1 MRGCSLHDS
10 LSFVFLVLIFWHQ
23 ECCIHVII
31 WAFFFFS
38 HLQLSYSLLCVYTHT
53 HTLQLTG
60 NLPSGAVQTRPV
72 FIWTFKVLQDISYC
86 WKQKLC
92 GFIKQCHV
100 CSISSFLAKLW
111 CEVTTKLP
119 GCVFSPTLIKNRSK
133 SLFEKTKTLW
143 NICCLYFMLLLLHKS
158 KE

>member
-1 MRGCSLHDS
+1 MIVYHLSFWFWFSDIKSAAFTS
-10 LSFVFLVLIFWHQ
+10 LSGL
-23 ECCIHVII
+23 
-31 WAFFFFS
+31 FFS
-38 HLQLSYSLLCVYTHT
+38 SHIYNLVTVCCVYTRTHT

-119 GCVFSPTLIKNRSK
+119 GCVFSHTFSPTLIKNRSK
-133 SLFEKTKTLW
+133 SLFEKTTLW